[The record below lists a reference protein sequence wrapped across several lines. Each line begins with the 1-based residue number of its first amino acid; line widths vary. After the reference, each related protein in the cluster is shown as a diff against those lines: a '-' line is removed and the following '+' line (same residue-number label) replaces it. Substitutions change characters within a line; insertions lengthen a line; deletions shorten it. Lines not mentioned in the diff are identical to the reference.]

1 MDNSTKPTYD
11 SPEKASAQIRELLLN
26 GRKEQ
31 ALKILSKAFGESIYW
46 QARRMVIVHEDAQDV
61 LQESFI
67 RIVKSIDSFKWE
79 SKLSSW
85 IYRIVTNESLRL
97 LDSRN
102 RKLQTQSI
110 DDITKVITSSD
121 FVDLGDTA
129 AIKLQAA
136 IQKLPR
142 KQQLTFNMRYY
153 DDLAYEEIAD
163 ILNSNVAAVKMNYH
177 HAKEKVLQILK
188 ENN

>member
-1 MDNSTKPTYD
+1 MDNNTKPTYD
-11 SPEKASAQIRELLLN
+11 SPDKASAQIKMLLDE
-26 GRKEQ
+26 GRKDQ
-31 ALKILSKAFGESIYW
+31 ALKLLSKAFGETIYW
-46 QARRMVIVHEDAQDV
+46 QARRMVVVHEDAQDV

-102 RKLQTQSI
+102 RKLQTQSL
-110 DDITKVITSSD
+110 DDITKVISTSD

-136 IQKLPR
+136 IQKLPA
-142 KQQLTFNMRYY
+142 KQQMAFNMRYY
-153 DDLAYEEIAD
+153 DDLPYEEIAL
-163 ILNSNVAAVKMNYH
+163 ILDSNAAAVKMNYH
-177 HAKEKVLQILK
+177 HAKEKILQLLK
-188 ENN
+188 DNS

>member
-1 MDNSTKPTYD
+1 MDNKTIPTYE
-11 SPEKASAQIRELLLN
+11 SPEKASARIKELLEN

-31 ALKILSKAFGESIYW
+31 ALKLLSKAFGETIYW
-46 QARRMVIVHEDAQDV
+46 QARRMVVVHEDAQDV

-97 LDSRN
+97 IDSRN
-102 RKLQTQSI
+102 RKLQTQSL
-110 DDITKVITSSD
+110 DDITKTISTSG
-121 FVDLGDTA
+121 FVDLGDKA

-136 IQKLPR
+136 IQKLPN
-142 KQQLTFNMRYY
+142 KQQATFNLRYY
-153 DDLAYEEIAD
+153 DDLPYEEIAAIMD
-163 ILNSNVAAVKMNYH
+163 SNIAAVKMNYH
-177 HAKEKVLQILK
+177 HAKERILQILK
-188 ENN
+188 END

>member
-1 MDNSTKPTYD
+1 MDNRTKPTYE
-11 SPEKASAQIRELLLN
+11 SPDKASAQIKELLDN

-31 ALKILSKAFGESIYW
+31 ALQLLSKAFGESIYW
-46 QARRMVIVHEDAQDV
+46 QARRMVVVHEDAQDV

-97 LDSRN
+97 IDSRN
-102 RKLQTQSI
+102 RKLQTQSL
-110 DDITKVITSSD
+110 DDISKTISTSD
-121 FVDLGDTA
+121 FVDLGDKA
-129 AIKLQAA
+129 AVKLQAA

-142 KQQLTFNMRYY
+142 KQQITFNMRYY
-153 DDLAYEEIAD
+153 DDLPYEEIAE

-177 HAKEKVLQILK
+177 HAKERILLILK